1 MCKVA
6 LVGNPNCGKST
17 IFNRLTNSNAK
28 VGNRAGVT
36 VSVEQAKI
44 AKTDVTLCDL
54 AGFYSLDA
62 FTAEEQLSVAF
73 LSNVKKV
80 INVVDCTR
88 LERSL
93 HLTNQLV
100 ANGFD
105 VMVALTMCDE
115 ASKLGLNIS
124 TEQLE
129 NKFNIPFVKIQAN
142 IGLGLEKLCQFATTP
157 PKNAPKPVPNVAK
170 VLKDA
175 NVNTPLIT
183 MQKADKLLLGKF
195 AFVFLALILLA
206 IFFLAVGG
214 IAQFLTNSINN
225 LGDVVKKIFEN
236 TLFNSFAPVWQSLL
250 LCVCDSVFLVLSF
263 TPQIVV
269 LFLLLTL
276 LEDTGYMARISFLC
290 DKPLSTLGLS
300 GHSAIS
306 LLLATGCAVFAITS
320 TRTIKNNFERE
331 TLCALAPQMPC
342 SAKTLLVGLFASQF
356 RLGWIWLGFY
366 LVAIVSIFFGGK
378 ILNVFSKRDNS
389 LFAFEMPPYRM
400 PDLWTATKL
409 MAKRAFEF
417 IEKAF
422 LVIVPASVVAWVLSN
437 FTFGFACT
445 NQLEN
450 SILAEIGKFFA
461 PLFAP
466 LGFGK
471 WQFVAST
478 LCGLTA
484 KETIISTLQV
494 LGTTLNSLSFEGAF
508 CFVCFNLTTI
518 PCLATVFAIAKEL
531 GVFKTIKTVA
541 FQFVFSWS
549 FCCVLH
555 FLLKIG
561 WWTAPLV
568 AVAAFLFNKKG
579 NRTCDC
585 LKCNKCKK
593 SLNV

>member
-62 FTAEEQLSVAF
+62 FTTEEQLSVAF

-129 NKFNIPFVKIQAN
+129 NKFNIPFVKVQAN

-170 VLKDA
+170 ALKDA

-236 TLFNSFAPVWQSLL
+236 SLLNSFAPVWQSLL

-306 LLLATGCAVFAITS
+306 LLLATGCAVFA
-320 TRTIKNNFERE
+320 
-331 TLCALAPQMPC
+331 
-342 SAKTLLVGLFASQF
+342 
-356 RLGWIWLGFY
+356 
-366 LVAIVSIFFGGK
+366 
-378 ILNVFSKRDNS
+378 
-389 LFAFEMPPYRM
+389 
-400 PDLWTATKL
+400 
-409 MAKRAFEF
+409 
-417 IEKAF
+417 
-422 LVIVPASVVAWVLSN
+422 
-437 FTFGFACT
+437 
-445 NQLEN
+445 
-450 SILAEIGKFFA
+450 
-461 PLFAP
+461 
-466 LGFGK
+466 
-471 WQFVAST
+471 
-478 LCGLTA
+478 
-484 KETIISTLQV
+484 
-494 LGTTLNSLSFEGAF
+494 
-508 CFVCFNLTTI
+508 
-518 PCLATVFAIAKEL
+518 
-531 GVFKTIKTVA
+531 
-541 FQFVFSWS
+541 
-549 FCCVLH
+549 
-555 FLLKIG
+555 
-561 WWTAPLV
+561 
-568 AVAAFLFNKKG
+568 
-579 NRTCDC
+579 
-585 LKCNKCKK
+585 
-593 SLNV
+593 